1 MESRWQLW
9 GGVGGVEGSSK
20 EENGLMDTDN
30 NVVTVERE
38 GFWWGLK
45 GYKGI
50 NGNRKNT
57 IKEKKK
63 TTTLETYSEPNN
75 EESTVE

>member
-1 MESRWQLW
+1 M
-9 GGVGGVEGSSK
+9 EGSSK

-63 TTTLETYSEPNN
+63 EDDDPGDILRAK
-75 EESTVE
+75 

>member
-1 MESRWQLW
+1 M
-9 GGVGGVEGSSK
+9 EGSSK

-45 GYKGI
+45 GYKVI

-57 IKEKKK
+57 IKEKKKK